1 MFDQKNA
8 FMERAAALCKAGL
21 VAAGQVICDMKY
33 AVDFF
38 ADFITEWNPNQASD
52 GKDETSYT
60 STFVRS

>member
-1 MFDQKNA
+1 
-8 FMERAAALCKAGL
+8 MERAAALCKAGL

-33 AVDFF
+33 VVDFF
-38 ADFITEWNPNQASD
+38 ADYITEWNPNQTSD

>member
-33 AVDFF
+33 AVDFLHHRV
-38 ADFITEWNPNQASD
+38 ESEPS
-52 GKDETSYT
+52 
-60 STFVRS
+60 V